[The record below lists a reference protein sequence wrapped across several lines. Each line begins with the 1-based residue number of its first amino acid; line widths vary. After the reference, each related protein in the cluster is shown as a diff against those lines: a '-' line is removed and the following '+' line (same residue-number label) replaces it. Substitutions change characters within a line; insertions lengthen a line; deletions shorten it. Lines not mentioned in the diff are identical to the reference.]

1 MAEYQHRYTMY
12 EVASLLGIS
21 TLAVQGS
28 HGYFDCV
35 NPECQVKAADKK
47 FDINFEKDKFN
58 CFGCGKGG
66 NPVTLYRLATG
77 DDTVQALNHLKNGV
91 VHVPSEITA
100 AFNSNVKRAISEPIL
115 SDKIRTDEDKDVSY
129 NALLSLLKL
138 SDRHRKNLMDRGLTE
153 EQIARDGYKSL
164 PMIGREKIA
173 STILEMGIDVDGIP
187 GFYKT
192 ASGAWSVY
200 APSSG
205 FLIPIRLKNGVIPAL
220 QIRQDTTNPK
230 FKYIWFSTPKQY
242 MGTSQTS
249 RIHYEGLFKK
259 GVVFIIEG
267 ALKANTSYNLC
278 EQLGLNME
286 QISFLALSSVTTQSG
301 AEQAIEEI
309 ISEGDL
315 STIIEAFDQDKASN
329 QKVAVHRGKLWGH
342 MEQAC
347 RGTHIKLLSMKPSFF
362 FGKGLDD
369 HLKVILDQKKL
380 SGGLYHEFY
389 I

>member
-1 MAEYQHRYTMY
+1 MLEYQHRFTMY

-77 DDTVQALNHLKNGV
+77 YDTVQALNNLKNGT
-91 VHVPSEITA
+91 VHVSSEIAA
-100 AFNSNVKRAISEPIL
+100 AFNSNVKKAISAPIL
-115 SDKIRTDEDKDVSY
+115 LGKIRTDEDKDIGY

-138 SDRHRKNLMDRGLTE
+138 SDRHRKNLMNRGLTE

-173 STILEMGIDVDGIP
+173 SKIMDMGIDVEGIP

-192 ASGAWSVY
+192 DSGAWSVY

-205 FLIPIRLKNGVIPAL
+205 FLIPIRLKNGLIPAL
-220 QIRQDTTNPK
+220 QIRQDSTNPK
-230 FKYIWFSTPKQY
+230 FKYIWFSTPKQC
-242 MGTSQTS
+242 MGASQTA
-249 RIHYEGLFKK
+249 RIHYEGLFRR
-259 GVVFIIEG
+259 GIIFIIEG
-267 ALKANTSYNLC
+267 ALKANVSYNLC
-278 EQLGLNME
+278 ELLGLDME

-301 AEQAIEEI
+301 AKQAIEKI
-309 ISEGDL
+309 VSEGDI
-315 STIIEAFDQDKASN
+315 STIIEAFDQDKANN
-329 QKVAVHRGKLWGH
+329 QKVGEYTGKLWSH
-342 MEQAC
+342 MERAC
-347 RGTHIKLLSMKPSFF
+347 FGTNIKLLSMKPSFF

-369 HLKVILDQKKL
+369 HLKVILDQKIK
-380 SGGLYHEFY
+380 
-389 I
+389 